1 MRLLAIIPARG
12 GSKGIP
18 HKNITPLNG
27 KPLIQYTIEA
37 AQATFA
43 PEDIC
48 LSTDDEAIMEVA
60 ASAGLEVPFRRP
72 AALATDTATT
82 YDVLVHALSY
92 YTAQGIHYDGV
103 VLLQP
108 TSPLRTA
115 QHIEEA
121 IAAFTPDVDMV
132 VSVKETAS
140 NPYYVLFEEDALGYL
155 QPTKPSTFTR
165 RQDCPAVWE
174 YNGAVYVINAVSL
187 RNNGSMRFSRI
198 KKYVMDDASSIDI
211 DTPLDLAFAE
221 WWLSEGSQRF

>member
-1 MRLLAIIPARG
+1 MRFLAVIPARG

-18 HKNITPLNG
+18 HKNIALLNG

-37 AQATFA
+37 AQAVFA

-48 LSTDDEAIMEVA
+48 LSTDDEAIIEVA
-60 ASAGLEVPFRRP
+60 AAAGLPAPFRRP
-72 AALATDTATT
+72 ASLATDTATT
-82 YDVLVHALSY
+82 YDVLVHALSH

-108 TSPLRTA
+108 TSPLRTG

-121 IAAFTPDVDMV
+121 LAAYTPDVDMV
-132 VSVKETAS
+132 VSVKETDS

-155 QPTKPSTFTR
+155 QPSKPSTFTR
-165 RQDCPAVWE
+165 RQDCPTVWE
-174 YNGAVYVINAVSL
+174 YNGAVYVINAISL

-198 KKYVMDDASSIDI
+198 KKYVMDAASSIDI
-211 DTPLDLAFAE
+211 DAPLDMAFAE
-221 WWLSEGSQRF
+221 WWLREGKARF